1 MTTAKKKRK
10 KPKRP
15 ASRIWSEKEL
25 ATMRRLWPCYPD
37 RLIMYLLGR
46 SQSCVHNQAKRM
58 GLKRTP
64 EYLAA
69 QKARATLRI
78 QTDRVMREHIFQ
90 PGLVPWNAGRK
101 GYKPGGRVA
110 ETQFKRG
117 CKPKTTQPIGAHRI
131 VNNKS
136 GGPLLERKMT
146 ETPGPNNL
154 RWVPVARLVWEAA
167 HGPVPPG
174 HIVVF
179 KNPGLRT
186 VVLEQITLDKLDC
199 ITRAEHARRN
209 HPRNKHPELGRLI
222 QLKGAITRQVN
233 RIAKAAAAEKAASAT
248 HTHQPNHP
256 NHPTP

>member
-15 ASRIWSEKEL
+15 ASRIWSQKEL
-25 ATMRRLWPCYPD
+25 ATMRRLWPSYPD

-69 QKARATLRI
+69 QKARATLRM

-101 GYKPGGRVA
+101 GYKPGGRAA
-110 ETQFKRG
+110 ETQFKPG
-117 CKPKTTQPIGAHRI
+117 CKPQTTQPIGAHRI
-131 VNNKS
+131 VSNKQS
-136 GGPLLERKMT
+136 GPQLERKMT
-146 ETPGPNNL
+146 DTPGPNHH

-167 HGPVPPG
+167 HGPVSPG
-174 HIVVF
+174 CIVVF
-179 KNPGLRT
+179 KTPSLRT

-199 ITRAEHARRN
+199 ITRAEHAKRN
-209 HPRNKHPELGRLI
+209 HPRNKCPELGALI

-233 RIAKAAAAEKAASAT
+233 RITKAAAEQAAAQAT
-248 HTHQPNHP
+248 T
-256 NHPTP
+256 